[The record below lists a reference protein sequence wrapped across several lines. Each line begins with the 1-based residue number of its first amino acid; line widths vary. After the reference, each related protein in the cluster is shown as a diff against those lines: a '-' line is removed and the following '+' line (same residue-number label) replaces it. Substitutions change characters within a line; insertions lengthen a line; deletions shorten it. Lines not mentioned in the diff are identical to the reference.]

1 MNTLTIELINQ
12 RGYKLLKELEELH
25 LIRVIKSPAKISTL
39 RSQIKGKMNSETI
52 DQKLAELRDEWK
64 RDI

>member
-1 MNTLTIELINQ
+1 MDTLTIELINQ
-12 RGYKLLKELEELH
+12 RAYKLLKELEELH